1 MLPDVFRFRDAIA
14 HGKTKPVRRP
24 DQPFPD
30 TSKEEWDEGLE
41 RMIRDTT
48 AEWERACEPATI
60 KLWME
65 AIEEMIRQL
74 HRAFTQHPKLRA
86 RGFFETEPP
95 DPFTMK
101 SYGYASVKVKKPP
114 EK

>member
-1 MLPDVFRFRDAIA
+1 M
-14 HGKTKPVRRP
+14 RRP

-60 KLWME
+60 KLWMD
-65 AIEEMIRQL
+65 AVEEMIRHL
-74 HRAFTQHPKLRA
+74 HAAFMQHPRLRA
-86 RGFFETEPP
+86 RGFFETEPA
-95 DPFTMK
+95 DPFAMK
-101 SYGYASVKVKKPP
+101 SYGHASVNVKKPP
-114 EK
+114 ET